1 MHRTCFLMGHRDTP
15 ESVFPLLKEAVF
27 FLAREKDV
35 SEFIVGNRGAFDRMA
50 ARAVCALKEST
61 PAVRLTLLLHQHPF
75 FQDQSLPPGFDGSF
89 YPNLPENLPPRFA
102 MVQANHCAVDAAD
115 YLITFAKYPG
125 GNALK
130 LLEYARR
137 RQIPALN
144 LAETA
149 AFELLFPNA
158 AY

>member
-1 MHRTCFLMGHRDTP
+1 M
-15 ESVFPLLKEAVF
+15 
-27 FLAREKDV
+27 

-50 ARAVCALKEST
+50 ARAVCALKESA

-102 MVQANHCAVDAAD
+102 MVQANHCAVDTAD

-158 AY
+158 AL